1 MALIK
6 ISEPNNQSKANKKDF
21 VVGIDLGTTNSII
34 SKYENGNFTI
44 FKDKNRELIPS
55 SVNFKSNGFDVGVD
69 ALDNPAS
76 YVSSIKRIMGK
87 NLTEI
92 SSYAEMFNFKF
103 SEKNNMPALKIN
115 NQMYTAIDISSIILS
130 HLKKIAE
137 SSQSDNLTGAVITVP
152 AYFDD
157 IQRQATKMAAQLSGI
172 DVMRLINEPTA
183 AAIAY
188 GLDSGKSGI
197 FVVYDFGGGT
207 FDVSIL
213 SLEKGIF
220 RVIGTK
226 GDTELGGDDI
236 DIAIFKYLK
245 SKYSLTEDIKISTYK
260 SLCRSIKERVNETVK
275 NVCETIND
283 KTINLSF
290 DELENIASPFI
301 NKTIEIMNQAIDE
314 SEINQNEIE
323 NIILV
328 GGSTRL
334 KLIKR
339 KLEENYPIKIL
350 NNINPDLVVS
360 QGAAI
365 QASNLSGDSKQDM
378 LLLDVLPLSLGIET
392 YGELVEKIIPR
403 NSPIPS
409 SAKKT
414 FTTFKDGQ
422 TKLLIHVLQGER
434 ESVAD
439 CRSLGK
445 FILNDLPQMVAGAPR
460 IEISFQ
466 IDADGILIVNA
477 FEIHSKSS
485 MSLDIKPS
493 FGLSDE
499 DILSI
504 VDDANASA
512 NTDLELRK
520 LKESKVEGERVTYA
534 LEQAL
539 ESDGKEL
546 LKNSELSVI
555 KSQLDKLKLVLKG
568 ENAEQIVEEIKNLE
582 KISEF
587 YVERRM
593 NASIKT
599 LIEGKGVDDIL

>member
-6 ISEPNNQSKANKKDF
+6 ISEPNNQPKINKKKF

-34 SKYENGNFTI
+34 SKYENGSFTV
-44 FKDKNRELIPS
+44 FKDKTRELIPS

-69 ALDNPAS
+69 ALDNPEN

-92 SSYAEMFNFKF
+92 SSYMEMFNFEF

-115 NQMYTAIDISSIILS
+115 DQMYTAIDISSIILS

-137 SSQSDNLTGAVITVP
+137 SSQSDNLMGAVITVP

-157 IQRQATKMAAQLSGI
+157 VQRQATKIAAQSSGI
-172 DVMRLINEPTA
+172 EVMRLINEPTA

-188 GLDSGKSGI
+188 GLDAEKSGI

-245 SKYSLTEDIKISTYK
+245 SKYSLAEDTKISTYK
-260 SLCRSIKERVNETVK
+260 SLCRSIKEKVNETTI

-283 KTINLSF
+283 KAIDLSF

-301 NKTIEIMNQAIDE
+301 DRTIEIMNQTIKE
-314 SEINQNEIE
+314 SEINENAIE

-339 KLEENYPIKIL
+339 KLEEKYPIKIL

-365 QASNLSGDSKQDM
+365 QANNLSGNSKEDM

-403 NSPIPS
+403 NTPIPS

-434 ESVAD
+434 ESVSD

-445 FILNDLPQMVAGAPR
+445 FTLNNLPQMVAGAPR
-460 IEISFQ
+460 IEVSFQ

-499 DILSI
+499 DILSF
-504 VDDANASA
+504 VDDANESA
-512 NTDLELRK
+512 DTDLELRK
-520 LKESKVEGERVTYA
+520 LKESKIEGERVIYA

-546 LKNSELSVI
+546 LKNNELSI
-555 KSQLDKLKLVLKG
+555 INSQLDKLKLVLKS
-568 ENAEQIVEEIKNLE
+568 ENAEQIVEEIKSLE

-599 LIEGKGVDDIL
+599 LIEGKGVDDII

>member
-1 MALIK
+1 MCIRD
-6 ISEPNNQSKANKKDF
+6 S
-21 VVGIDLGTTNSII
+21 
-34 SKYENGNFTI
+34 
-44 FKDKNRELIPS
+44 
-55 SVNFKSNGFDVGVD
+55 
-69 ALDNPAS
+69 
-76 YVSSIKRIMGK
+76 
-87 NLTEI
+87 
-92 SSYAEMFNFKF
+92 
-103 SEKNNMPALKIN
+103 
-115 NQMYTAIDISSIILS
+115 
-130 HLKKIAE
+130 
-137 SSQSDNLTGAVITVP
+137 VITVP

-157 IQRQATKMAAQLSGI
+157 VQRQATKIAAQLSGI
-172 DVMRLINEPTA
+172 EVMRLINEPTA

-188 GLDSGKSGI
+188 GLDTGNSGI
-197 FVVYDFGGGT
+197 FIVYDFGGGT

-213 SLEKGIF
+213 SLENGIF

-260 SLCRSIKERVNETVK
+260 SLCQSIKERVNETAK
-275 NVCETIND
+275 NVCEIIND
-283 KTINLSF
+283 KAIDLSF

-339 KLEENYPIKIL
+339 KLEENYQIKIL

-365 QASNLSGDSKQDM
+365 QASNLSGNSKEDM

-403 NSPIPS
+403 NTPIPS

-460 IEISFQ
+460 IEVSFQ

-504 VDDANASA
+504 VDDANESA
-512 NTDLELRK
+512 NTDLQLRK
-520 LKESKVEGERVTYA
+520 LKECKVEGERVIYA

-539 ESDGKEL
+539 ESDGAEL
-546 LKNSELSVI
+546 LKNSELNAI
-555 KSQLDKLKLVLKG
+555 KTQLDKLKLVLKS

>member
-44 FKDKNRELIPS
+44 FKDKNREFIPS

-245 SKYSLTEDIKISTYK
+245 SKYSLTEDIKISPYK

-403 NSPIPS
+403 NTPIPS

-445 FILNDLPQMVAGAPR
+445 YILNDLPQMVAGAPR

>member
-6 ISEPNNQSKANKKDF
+6 ISEPNNQSKGNKKDF

-34 SKYENGNFTI
+34 SKYENGSFTV

-69 ALDNPAS
+69 ALDNPAF

-87 NLTEI
+87 NLKEI
-92 SSYAEMFNFKF
+92 SSYLEMFNFEF

-115 NQMYTAIDISSIILS
+115 NQMYTAIDISSFILS

-137 SSQSDNLTGAVITVP
+137 SSQSDNLAGAVITVP

-157 IQRQATKMAAQLSGI
+157 VQRQATKIAAQLSGI
-172 DVMRLINEPTA
+172 EVMRLINEPTA

-188 GLDSGKSGI
+188 GLDIGKSGI

-213 SLEKGIF
+213 SLDNGIF

-245 SKYSLTEDIKISTYK
+245 SKYSFTEDIKISTYK
-260 SLCRSIKERVNETVK
+260 SLCRSIKERVNETAN
-275 NVCETIND
+275 NVCEIIND
-283 KTINLSF
+283 KAIDLSF
-290 DELENIASPFI
+290 EELESIASPFI

-339 KLEENYPIKIL
+339 KLEENYQIKIL

-365 QASNLSGDSKQDM
+365 QASNLSGNSKEDM

-403 NSPIPS
+403 NTPIPS

-460 IEISFQ
+460 IEVSFQ

-504 VDDANASA
+504 VDDANESA

-520 LKESKVEGERVTYA
+520 LKECKVEGERVIYA

-539 ESDGKEL
+539 ESDGAEL
-546 LKNSELSVI
+546 LKSSELNAI
-555 KSQLDKLKLVLKG
+555 KTQLDKLKLVLKS

>member
-34 SKYENGNFTI
+34 SKYENESFMV

-55 SVNFKSNGFDVGVD
+55 SVNFKSDGFDVGVD
-69 ALDNPAS
+69 ALDNQEF

-92 SSYAEMFNFKF
+92 SSYAEMSEFEF

-115 NQMYTAIDISSIILS
+115 NQMYTAIDISSLILS

-137 SSQSDNLTGAVITVP
+137 SSQSDNLAGAVITVP

-157 IQRQATKMAAQLSGI
+157 VQRQATKIAAQLSGI
-172 DVMRLINEPTA
+172 EVMRLINEPTA

-220 RVIGTK
+220 KVIGTK

-245 SKYSLTEDIKISTYK
+245 SKYSLTEDIKFSIYK
-260 SLCRSIKERVNETVK
+260 SLCQSIKERVNETTK

-283 KTINLSF
+283 KVIDLSF
-290 DELENIASPFI
+290 DELEKIASPFI
-301 NKTIEIMNQAIDE
+301 KKTIEIMNQAIDE

-334 KLIKR
+334 KLIKK
-339 KLEENYPIKIL
+339 KLEENYQIKIL

-365 QASNLSGDSKQDM
+365 QASNLSGNSREDM

-403 NSPIPS
+403 NTPIPS

-460 IEISFQ
+460 IEVSFQ

-477 FEIHSKSS
+477 SELHSQSS

-504 VDDANASA
+504 VDNANESA
-512 NTDLELRK
+512 NRDLELRK
-520 LKESKVEGERVTYA
+520 LKESKVEGERVIYA

-539 ESDGKEL
+539 ATDGKEL

-555 KSQLDKLKLVLKG
+555 KSQLDKLKLALKS
-568 ENAEQIVEEIKNLE
+568 ENAEQIVDEIKNLE

>member
-197 FVVYDFGGGT
+197 FIVYDFGGGT

-245 SKYSLTEDIKISTYK
+245 SKYSLTEDVKISTYK
-260 SLCRSIKERVNETVK
+260 SLLTNLKILHLHLSIK
-275 NVCETIND
+275 
-283 KTINLSF
+283 
-290 DELENIASPFI
+290 
-301 NKTIEIMNQAIDE
+301 Q
-314 SEINQNEIE
+314 
-323 NIILV
+323 
-328 GGSTRL
+328 
-334 KLIKR
+334 
-339 KLEENYPIKIL
+339 
-350 NNINPDLVVS
+350 
-360 QGAAI
+360 
-365 QASNLSGDSKQDM
+365 
-378 LLLDVLPLSLGIET
+378 
-392 YGELVEKIIPR
+392 
-403 NSPIPS
+403 
-409 SAKKT
+409 
-414 FTTFKDGQ
+414 
-422 TKLLIHVLQGER
+422 
-434 ESVAD
+434 
-439 CRSLGK
+439 
-445 FILNDLPQMVAGAPR
+445 
-460 IEISFQ
+460 
-466 IDADGILIVNA
+466 
-477 FEIHSKSS
+477 
-485 MSLDIKPS
+485 
-493 FGLSDE
+493 
-499 DILSI
+499 
-504 VDDANASA
+504 
-512 NTDLELRK
+512 
-520 LKESKVEGERVTYA
+520 
-534 LEQAL
+534 
-539 ESDGKEL
+539 
-546 LKNSELSVI
+546 
-555 KSQLDKLKLVLKG
+555 
-568 ENAEQIVEEIKNLE
+568 
-582 KISEF
+582 
-587 YVERRM
+587 
-593 NASIKT
+593 
-599 LIEGKGVDDIL
+599 

>member
-1 MALIK
+1 M
-6 ISEPNNQSKANKKDF
+6 
-21 VVGIDLGTTNSII
+21 
-34 SKYENGNFTI
+34 
-44 FKDKNRELIPS
+44 
-55 SVNFKSNGFDVGVD
+55 
-69 ALDNPAS
+69 
-76 YVSSIKRIMGK
+76 
-87 NLTEI
+87 
-92 SSYAEMFNFKF
+92 
-103 SEKNNMPALKIN
+103 
-115 NQMYTAIDISSIILS
+115 
-130 HLKKIAE
+130 
-137 SSQSDNLTGAVITVP
+137 
-152 AYFDD
+152 
-157 IQRQATKMAAQLSGI
+157 
-172 DVMRLINEPTA
+172 
-183 AAIAY
+183 
-188 GLDSGKSGI
+188 
-197 FVVYDFGGGT
+197 
-207 FDVSIL
+207 
-213 SLEKGIF
+213 
-220 RVIGTK
+220 
-226 GDTELGGDDI
+226 
-236 DIAIFKYLK
+236 
-245 SKYSLTEDIKISTYK
+245 
-260 SLCRSIKERVNETVK
+260 
-275 NVCETIND
+275 
-283 KTINLSF
+283 
-290 DELENIASPFI
+290 
-301 NKTIEIMNQAIDE
+301 
-314 SEINQNEIE
+314 
-323 NIILV
+323 
-328 GGSTRL
+328 

-339 KLEENYPIKIL
+339 KLEENYQIKIL

-365 QASNLSGDSKQDM
+365 QASNLSGNSKEDM

-403 NSPIPS
+403 NTPIPS

-460 IEISFQ
+460 IEVSFQ

-504 VDDANASA
+504 VDDANESA

-520 LKESKVEGERVTYA
+520 LKESKVEGERVIYA

-539 ESDGKEL
+539 EGDGKEL
-546 LKNSELSVI
+546 LKNSELNAI
-555 KSQLDKLKLVLKG
+555 KSQLDKLKLVLKS

>member
-34 SKYENGNFTI
+34 SKYENGSFTI

-55 SVNFKSNGFDVGVD
+55 SVNFTSNGFDVGVD
-69 ALDNPAS
+69 ALDNPAF

-92 SSYAEMFNFKF
+92 SSYVEMFNFKF

-403 NSPIPS
+403 NTPIPS

>member
-403 NSPIPS
+403 NTPIPS

-568 ENAEQIVEEIKNLE
+568 ENAEQIVEEIKHLE

>member
-44 FKDKNRELIPS
+44 FKDKNRVLIPS

-69 ALDNPAS
+69 ALDNSAS

-403 NSPIPS
+403 NTPIPS

>member
-403 NSPIPS
+403 NTPIPS